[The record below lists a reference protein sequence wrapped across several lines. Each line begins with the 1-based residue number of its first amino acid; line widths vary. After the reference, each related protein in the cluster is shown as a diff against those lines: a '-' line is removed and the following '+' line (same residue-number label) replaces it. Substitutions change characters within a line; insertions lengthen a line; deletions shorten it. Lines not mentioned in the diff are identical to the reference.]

1 MLLGGRLV
9 SIKERLEGLQ
19 ILNQL
24 DADVLVLKKAGQVFP
39 ARLAELDEALKAIK
53 QRTEAERVRLDEIE
67 SKHVG
72 LEASIA
78 MEKDKVK
85 KWEARLVEQRS
96 TREYTAL
103 AREID
108 IVKKTIASQEELF
121 TATKEEL
128 ERARQQLAEAQT
140 AQSSQSRKIS
150 SEKTKIRKQIE
161 KHEEELAAMAQKRAE
176 LAQTIEPALLARYE
190 SACRHTGTGLA
201 AVARAGTCRGCNMR
215 IRPQLHNILRAEAI
229 ESCPSCHRLIYAE
242 ELIAPPPKPEPEPE
256 VAPTKTA
263 KAKTTKSKAKA
274 AVAKVAEG

>member
-1 MLLGGRLV
+1 M

-67 SKHVG
+67 SKHVS

-121 TATKEEL
+121 VATKEEL

-161 KHEEELAAMAQKRAE
+161 KHEEELAAMAEKRAE
-176 LAQTIEPALLARYE
+176 LARTIEPALLARYE

>member
-1 MLLGGRLV
+1 M

-67 SKHVG
+67 SKHVS